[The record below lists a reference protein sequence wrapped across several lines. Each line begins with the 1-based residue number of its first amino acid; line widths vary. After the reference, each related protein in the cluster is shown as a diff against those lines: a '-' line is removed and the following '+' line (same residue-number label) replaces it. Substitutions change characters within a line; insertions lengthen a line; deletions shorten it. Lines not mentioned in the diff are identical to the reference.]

1 MVKRY
6 IKKTPVVEA
15 VQWTG
20 YNFDEI
26 QDFVGPENAHFVRE
40 ATPPKVYIATK
51 YRALHL
57 GLGDYVVRNSYGSFD
72 VYTKNYFEKS
82 FEEAAE

>member
-6 IKKTPVVEA
+6 IKKVPVVEA

-26 QDFVGPENAHFVRE
+26 QDFVGYKNAHFVRE
-40 ATPPKVYIATK
+40 ANPPRVCIATK
-51 YRALHL
+51 YQALHL
-57 GLGDYVVRNSYGSFD
+57 GLGDYVVQNFYGTFD
-72 VYTKNYFEKS
+72 VYTKDYFEQS
-82 FEEAAE
+82 FEEVKE